1 MKKFLALFLALV
13 LVFSLAA
20 CGKQAEE
27 ETKDTD
33 PKKEDVAKKP
43 DKTGEDKTTSEKT
56 DKETGKTDPE
66 KTDKQPGGETATK
79 PTEGNNQSVAQP
91 SSGDTGS
98 SSSGETGSS
107 GETVTPADVDL
118 SSFSFGVKEDG
129 NNVLVTVK
137 NQTDAGDVT
146 CVMTFKYDGD
156 TLASETADYYVPD
169 NDTAKALADELK
181 KDSTVVSDSVKV
193 EGNCVSCTMKDSE
206 IAELRELSRAELVE
220 AMQYAIDAAQ

>member
-1 MKKFLALFLALV
+1 MMKKFLALLLALV
-13 LVFSLAA
+13 LVFSLVA
-20 CGKQAEE
+20 CGKQNEDE
-27 ETKDTD
+27 KTKDTD
-33 PKKEDVAKKP
+33 PKKEDVAKDPAKS
-43 DKTGEDKTTSEKT
+43 GEEKT
-56 DKETGKTDPE
+56 DGETE
-66 KTDKQPGGETATK
+66 KTDGETEKTDTEKTDTQSGSETATT
-79 PTEGNNQSVAQP
+79 PTEGNNQSATQP
-91 SSGDTGS
+91 
-98 SSSGETGSS
+98 SS

-146 CVMTFKYDGD
+146 CVMTFRYDGD
-156 TLASETADYYVPD
+156 TLTSETADYYVPD

-220 AMQYAIDAAQ
+220 AMQYAIAAAQ

>member
-1 MKKFLALFLALV
+1 MMKKFLALFLALV

-20 CGKQAEE
+20 CGKKTEKEA
-27 ETKDTD
+27 TNTDT
-33 PKKEDVAKKP
+33 KKEDVAKDPAKS
-43 DKTGEDKTTSEKT
+43 DAEKT
-56 DKETGKTDPE
+56 DGETE
-66 KTDKQPGGETATK
+66 KTDGETEKTDTEKTDTQSGSETATK
-79 PTEGNNQSVAQP
+79 PTEGNNQTATQP
-91 SSGDTGS
+91 
-98 SSSGETGSS
+98 SS

-137 NQTDAGDVT
+137 NQTEAGDVT

-156 TLASETADYYVPD
+156 TLVSETADYYVPD

-181 KDSTVVSDSVKV
+181 KDGTVVSDSVKV

>member
-1 MKKFLALFLALV
+1 MMKKFLALLLALV
-13 LVFSLAA
+13 LVFSLVA
-20 CGKQAEE
+20 CGKQNEDE
-27 ETKDTD
+27 KTKDTD
-33 PKKEDVAKKP
+33 PKKEDVAKDPAKS
-43 DKTGEDKTTSEKT
+43 DAEKT
-56 DKETGKTDPE
+56 DGETE
-66 KTDKQPGGETATK
+66 KTDGETEKTDTQSGSETATK
-79 PTEGNNQSVAQP
+79 PTEGNNQSATQP
-91 SSGDTGS
+91 
-98 SSSGETGSS
+98 SS
-107 GETVTPADVDL
+107 GETVTPADVDV

-146 CVMTFKYDGD
+146 CVMTFRYDGD
-156 TLASETADYYVPD
+156 TLTSETADYYVPD